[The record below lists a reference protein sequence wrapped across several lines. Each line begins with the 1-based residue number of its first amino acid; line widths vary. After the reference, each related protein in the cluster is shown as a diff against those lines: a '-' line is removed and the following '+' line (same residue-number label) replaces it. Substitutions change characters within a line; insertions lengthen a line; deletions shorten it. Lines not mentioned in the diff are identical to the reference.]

1 MVGREDVMEQARVL
15 FARVRRGRPEKSLL
29 LTGLRG
35 VGKTVLLNEM
45 CRVAEDEG
53 YLTLFLEAHEDKSL
67 PEILAPRLRALLY
80 RLDRIE
86 GAKEKIRRGLAVLK
100 SFIGSVKV
108 TFDDLPVGLDIDPE
122 IGSADSGDIEMA
134 LPDLLSVVAEAALDR
149 TASVAVFVDEI
160 QYFGEKELSAL
171 IMAMHRIQQLRLPL
185 VLVGAGL

>member
-1 MVGREDVMEQARVL
+1 MEQARVL

-35 VGKTVLLNEM
+35 VGKTVLLNAM

-53 YLTLFLEAHEDKSL
+53 YQTIFLEAHEDKSL

-100 SFIGSVKV
+100 SFISSVKV
-108 TFDDLPVGLDIDPE
+108 TFEDLPVGLDIDPE
-122 IGSADSGDIEMA
+122 IGSADSGDIEMD
-134 LPDLLSVVAEAALDR
+134 LPDLLSVCPAPSCRHET
-149 TASVAVFVDEI
+149 TASARIPRAQAAPVRNSARFLRWTPSISSPKAVSMLSTS
-160 QYFGEKELSAL
+160 FG
-171 IMAMHRIQQLRLPL
+171 
-185 VLVGAGL
+185 